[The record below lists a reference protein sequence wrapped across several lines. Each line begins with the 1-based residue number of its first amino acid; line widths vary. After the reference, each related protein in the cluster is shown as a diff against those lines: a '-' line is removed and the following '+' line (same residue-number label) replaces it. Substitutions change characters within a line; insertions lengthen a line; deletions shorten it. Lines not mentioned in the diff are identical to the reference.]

1 MIRIALASISLV
13 LTGCVTSL
21 QGVPHGCEVFE
32 YAGGLHQVE
41 GLIFLPDDLRSELK
55 QLLPED
61 AGDDMVCWYVSG
73 DDFVL
78 ANTRYEN
85 TSIYGYRFS
94 KDGKG
99 NWSVDEHPYILA
111 LPNR

>member
-1 MIRIALASISLV
+1 MFRFALSAITLG

-32 YAGGLHQVE
+32 YAGGLHRVE
-41 GLIFLPDDLRSELK
+41 GLIFLPDELSSELM

-61 AGDDMVCWYVSG
+61 TSDDFACWYVSG
-73 DDFVL
+73 EDFVL
-78 ANTRYEN
+78 ASTRYEN

-94 KDGKG
+94 KDARG
-99 NWSVDEHPYILA
+99 NWSVDDHAYILA